1 MQIPL
6 TVSDFLDRAEIVY
19 GDRAA
24 VVDEPDQP
32 APSWGAVTYKDIA
45 RRARAQAAALDR
57 LGVGAG
63 ARVAVVS
70 HNSARLLTSFFG
82 VSGYGRV
89 LVPVNFRLR
98 ADEVAYIVEHSG
110 SALVIVDTQ
119 PGFVDDDGM
128 SDEARAVSARTVDRI
143 AWLDARRPDL
153 LDAAVALLSPGAG
166 GVGD

>member
-6 TVSDFLDRAEIVY
+6 TVSDFLDRAEVVY
-19 GDRAA
+19 GDRAS

-32 APSWGAVTYKDIA
+32 APSWGTLTYKDIA
-45 RRARAQAAALDR
+45 KRARAQAAALDR
-57 LGVGAG
+57 LGVGPG

-98 ADEVAYIVEHSG
+98 TDEVAYIVEHSG
-110 SALVIVDTQ
+110 AEVLLVDPEVD
-119 PGFVDDDGM
+119 
-128 SDEARAVSARTVDRI
+128 
-143 AWLDARRPDL
+143 
-153 LDAAVALLSPGAG
+153 
-166 GVGD
+166 